1 MVTFEHVTKEFNGG
15 TKAVNDLNLE
25 IEKGQFV
32 VLIGPS
38 GCGKTTTLKMVN
50 RLVQPTSGEI
60 YIEGKKTSKLNL
72 VEMRRNIGYVIQNIG
87 LLPHLTVGGNISLVP
102 ELKKWPRKKREERVD
117 ELLNMVGMD
126 PAVYR
131 RRFPAQLSGG
141 QQQRIGVLRALAANP
156 DLILMDEPFGALDPL
171 TREQLQLELKRLQ
184 ERLKKTIIF
193 VTHDMNEAL
202 LLGDRIILMK
212 DGVVVQDDTP
222 DGILRNPANEFV
234 ASFVGRAAKPEAAS
248 NLLVRDVLNSEPVTI
263 ESERGLG
270 EALKRMQQYKV
281 DSLLVVSNGQLRG
294 LVRSRDLIPYLQ
306 RNESISVADIALPAP
321 AVVGPDAPLSEAAEK
336 LVSGEVHL
344 VVVVDDNGHVEGVVT
359 RASLVGVLLDTWN
372 GGSSIASEQVAAGG
386 GGR

>member
-202 LLGDRIILMK
+202 ILGDRIILMK
-212 DGVVVQDDTP
+212 DGVVVQD
-222 DGILRNPANEFV
+222 
-234 ASFVGRAAKPEAAS
+234 
-248 NLLVRDVLNSEPVTI
+248 
-263 ESERGLG
+263 
-270 EALKRMQQYKV
+270 
-281 DSLLVVSNGQLRG
+281 
-294 LVRSRDLIPYLQ
+294 
-306 RNESISVADIALPAP
+306 
-321 AVVGPDAPLSEAAEK
+321 
-336 LVSGEVHL
+336 
-344 VVVVDDNGHVEGVVT
+344 
-359 RASLVGVLLDTWN
+359 
-372 GGSSIASEQVAAGG
+372 
-386 GGR
+386 